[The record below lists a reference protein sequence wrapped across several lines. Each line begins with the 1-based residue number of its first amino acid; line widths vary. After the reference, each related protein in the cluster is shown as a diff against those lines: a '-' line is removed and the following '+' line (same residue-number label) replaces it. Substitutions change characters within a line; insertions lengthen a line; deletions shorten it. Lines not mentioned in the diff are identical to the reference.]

1 MTRNIIFNRMAAI
14 FSVLALASMAFVAT
28 AGAHTAAK
36 SDTLTF
42 PIPTTP
48 GGEATVMGQK
58 VHLPRNLTGQ
68 AVLSYDV
75 VGQTSDLIVSEAAA
89 NDCTAPNDPF
99 IGVDFI
105 SSGGNV
111 AASLRI
117 TGTSVGA
124 DGQAKSYDSGPLGGQ
139 QSLGSPGSKTDVASL
154 CLDL

>member
-1 MTRNIIFNRMAAI
+1 MTRSIFFNRIAAI

-28 AGAHTAAK
+28 AGASSADK
-36 SDTLTF
+36 GDTLTF

-58 VHLPRNLTGQ
+58 VHLPRNLSGQ
-68 AVLSYDV
+68 AVLSYLV
-75 VGQTSDLIVSEAAA
+75 NGQTSNLVVSEAAA

-105 SSGGNV
+105 SAGGNIS
-111 AASLRI
+111 ASLRI
-117 TGTSVGA
+117 TGTSVGP
-124 DGQAKSYDSGPLGGQ
+124 DGSAKAYDSGPIGGQ
-139 QSLGSPGSKTDVASL
+139 QSLGNPGSKTDVMSL